1 MMNTHRK
8 RDDFQFKSQMEAER
22 IRMDLDNSLSR
33 HFPDSLQ
40 IDVDHIQIAPPLQ
53 WFSLRRRRV
62 A

>member
-40 IDVDHIQIAPPLQ
+40 IHSDGTQIAPQLE
-53 WFSLRRRRV
+53 
-62 A
+62 